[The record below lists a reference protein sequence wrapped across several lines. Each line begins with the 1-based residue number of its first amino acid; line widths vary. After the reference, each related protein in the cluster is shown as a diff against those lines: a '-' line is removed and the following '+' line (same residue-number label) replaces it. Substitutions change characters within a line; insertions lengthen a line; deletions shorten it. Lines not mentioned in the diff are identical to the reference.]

1 MRKLIL
7 VLPLLVAAPAMA
19 EEIGGCRF
27 DRDSLT
33 FAGTPVEQAQ
43 CLLRKVKLLGK
54 KEAQP
59 LPPIIRTLLE
69 NGGAPSAAQKEAA
82 MAAFPEPYQ
91 AYARHYADWP
101 ASQTAEGVPVA
112 YFVIHDTSEPFLG
125 DQPFPKPLDS
135 DWKVNAFQSYMDK
148 SFGDAPVAHIFLN
161 RVGQIWAGHDFSEPW
176 RATKLESRVVGAPA
190 RGRFVHIETVQ
201 PRRFLPGYSDRG
213 HTYGPTPGFSDPQY
227 RMLAALYV
235 YASARAGHWLIPAQ
249 HSTVD
254 EGIPDA
260 HDDPQNFELE
270 KFAAEL
276 EKLVNPPQT
285 RR

>member
-43 CLLRKVKLLGK
+43 CLLRKVKLLGE

-59 LPPIIRTLLE
+59 LPQIIRTLLE

-135 DWKVNAFQSYMDK
+135 DWKVNAF
-148 SFGDAPVAHIFLN
+148 
-161 RVGQIWAGHDFSEPW
+161 
-176 RATKLESRVVGAPA
+176 
-190 RGRFVHIETVQ
+190 
-201 PRRFLPGYSDRG
+201 
-213 HTYGPTPGFSDPQY
+213 
-227 RMLAALYV
+227 
-235 YASARAGHWLIPAQ
+235 
-249 HSTVD
+249 
-254 EGIPDA
+254 
-260 HDDPQNFELE
+260 
-270 KFAAEL
+270 
-276 EKLVNPPQT
+276 
-285 RR
+285 